1 MDKIDS
7 EITTKVLQLMDVQQ
21 TLQNQHGNTF
31 MNEKLDLAFIYFFQ
45 QFKKSYMS
53 ESNGRDVS
61 RLQVNIFMYTDRII
75 RSTRNFPRY
84 LVLVTKFSCWM

>member
-7 EITTKVLQLMDVQQ
+7 EITVKVLQLMDVQQ
-21 TLQNQHGNTF
+21 TLQSRHGNTF

-61 RLQVNIFMYTDRII
+61 AIKHL
-75 RSTRNFPRY
+75 Y
-84 LVLVTKFSCWM
+84 LNTC